1 MLYLSRLWSKLDF
14 ESHILEGSH
23 RSRSIMKKNWQNG
36 PFGPFLGH
44 FYPPNGHNEPQWA
57 KIDPHFQK
65 ICVFT
70 AKSFGPKLFGYCNPI
85 LGHAPGH
92 WDALIWRNCENGSN
106 ICPKMAKNGQ
116 KWPFLMRQCLFTCKL
131 FSTKVPGHHSLIHG
145 QHSRHSDALIRHI
158 CENGPKWSILSIF
171 FHDTARPMWTFQD
184 MTFKVQFAS

>member
-1 MLYLSRLWSKLDF
+1 MSWKV
-14 ESHILEGSH
+14 HIGLEVSW
-23 RSRSIMKKNWQNG
+23 KKIDKMVH
-36 PFGPFLGH
+36 LGH
-44 FYPPNGHNEPQWA
+44 FWAIFSPKMAIYEPQWA

-65 ICVFT
+65 ISVFT
-70 AKSFGPKLFGYCNPI
+70 AKSFSPKLFGYCNPI

-131 FSTKVPGHHSLIHG
+131 FSTKVPGHHSLIPG

-158 CENGPKWSILSIF
+158 CENGSQFWPLGAYIWPFWDPKWPKNGQKWSMLSKQIS
-171 FHDTARPMWTFQD
+171 WYC
-184 MTFKVQFAS
+184 